1 MFGEG
6 HWMGDGGFHMWLYWG
21 GLTLFFLLLFYLA
34 GRAFG
39 KKSTADKTARQ
50 ILDERYAKG
59 ELDHDEYEQMKSDLS
74 HE

>member
-21 GLTLFFLLLFYLA
+21 MLTAVFLLLFYLA

-39 KKSTADKTARQ
+39 TSSGSEKTPRQ

-59 ELDHDEYEQMKSDLS
+59 EINHEEYEQMKADLS
-74 HE
+74 H